1 MSTDTEII
9 EKLNLARREL
19 LDMGLRANPLLNYRQ
34 SAKTLAV
41 IEEHSKQ
48 VFHTLVNDKKAMRF
62 LPLPEVY
69 QEQEKQKHDRKKRNT
84 DTDNPA
90 LEKGSLQ
97 DAPSVDNNDHTAES
111 HPIDDVQPST
121 SLPVL
126 AEYLREQGEN
136 RLNDNYLQTALMP
149 EKLDTSLLRI
159 ESESHTLLQ
168 EQGVEVLYLA
178 LGFLTWYEDA
188 NSSAKRS
195 APLVLIPVELQRTSA
210 RESFSIVWTEADLG
224 ANLALTA
231 KLKGEFKIDLPEFDE
246 ELDIE
251 TYFNQVQKATTSQPR
266 WEVKA
271 NDIALGL
278 FSFGKFQMFTDLDPG
293 RWPAEKCL
301 TRHPVMTG
309 LFGDGFTK
317 DAELVKDIESHQH
330 LKEPEQLQFVKD
342 ADSSQTA
349 AVLAVMEGSNLVI
362 QGPPGTGKSQTITN
376 IISEGLAQG
385 KKILFVAQKMAALEV
400 VKQRLDES
408 HLGDAVLELHSHKST
423 KKAVL
428 DSLKETLEQGR
439 PRTPDR
445 KNEYSRLKEVRAQ
458 LNGYVEAIKEPI
470 LNSDENY
477 IQALGKHLQ
486 LRGQQQC
493 QVLPEI
499 SFSIMQ
505 NWDQETL
512 ARATRVVESVA
523 AHISEKGLPAEN
535 PFFASTRTSLSPLEQ
550 QQIKELATECLSKL
564 ESIKAQSQQLAEEM
578 GLPQATTL
586 NQVKVLHRAATRA
599 LDAPKLQG
607 VQLDTNDWQLRRD
620 SIRKLVA
627 AGSSM
632 KSIREK
638 HQNRFIPQ
646 AFDADILSIRQG
658 FAGRVDKWWRIFS
671 GDYRKARTAYRAL
684 CKNSLEGSPTEWLDH
699 TNNLLEYQEQHKHYS
714 ELSSLGETLFQ
725 AQWQQQS
732 SDWEVLGTL
741 SEWLIGLYEE
751 IGKGDVP
758 EGITRFLEGCSQG
771 ENPLINGW
779 QQKLDELARLV
790 SGLTPHL
797 QRLSEKID
805 LNSDHP
811 LSQSE
816 GFEFAE
822 MTDSLILWQQTNKLY
837 EIARFNQ
844 LHNEL
849 CGLNLNDFA
858 AWCSNWDKPPEDL
871 KITLLTSYYGGLVNT
886 AYNSHDAIR
895 QFDRLTH
902 ERLLK
907 EFMNIDQS
915 LFDYAKENLVND
927 IYQQL
932 PNKNAPGEMSVI
944 RREMNK
950 KQRHISIRRLI
961 SEAGEAIKQIKP
973 VFMMS
978 PMSVA
983 TYLPQGQIEFDLVIF
998 DEASQITAPDALG
1011 AIARAKQVVVV
1022 GDSKQMPPTNFF
1034 GRAVELD
1041 EEEADQSLTAD
1052 VESILGL
1059 MSSKGVPETMLRWHY
1074 RSRHHSLIAVSNAEF
1089 YNNRLMVFPSPGIHP
1104 HATGLKMN
1112 HLPDT
1117 TYDRGGS
1124 RTNKQE
1130 ALHIAEAVMEHAS
1143 SKPHLSLGVVA
1154 FSTAQREAIMLEVER
1169 LRREHPDTD
1178 SFFNHHRGDEF
1189 FIKNLENVQGD
1200 ERDVIYISVGYG
1212 RTASGKVSQSFG
1224 PLNSKGGERRLNVLI
1239 TRARMAM
1246 EVFCNFTAD
1255 DLRTKAD
1262 CPVGLKSFKAFLKY
1276 AETGELEQSHE
1287 TGKEHD
1293 SPFETEV
1300 HNAIEAL
1307 GYQVEPQVGCN
1318 GFYIDLAVRDQNKP
1332 GRYILAVECD
1342 GATYHSSAS
1351 ARDRDR
1357 IRQAVLEGL
1366 GWRFHRIWSTDW
1378 FRNATGEIERLKEAI
1393 EQSIAYYQNQTF
1405 DASEGLNAK
1414 PVKEKSPAQQ
1424 PKVEIVRETPS
1435 EQEQVGLPDYKLA
1448 DISSLRISGFDKF
1461 EKIPN
1466 PRLIQAIK
1474 KVVATEGP
1482 IHLQMLSNR
1491 LTNAA
1496 GFSRAGAKI
1505 KRLIEKHIS
1514 NLEHKGKLK
1523 STGHFISPAVL
1534 QKPMLR
1540 DWSQLDR
1547 SLKKI
1552 DFVSDSELGHA
1563 VELTVRDAFSI
1574 TPDDCISASLSMIGF
1589 KRATGPVKARMDDV
1603 IAGMLTRDEL
1613 ILENG
1618 RLRKL

>member
-1 MSTDTEII
+1 MTTDALLK

-19 LDMGLRANPLLNYRQ
+19 LDMGLRANPLLSYRQ
-34 SAKTLAV
+34 GAKSLGV
-41 IEEHSKQ
+41 VEEASGQ
-48 VFHTLVNDKKAMRF
+48 VFDILVSQKKAMRF
-62 LPLPEVY
+62 LPLPDIYQQREV
-69 QEQEKQKHDRKKRNT
+69 EKNESTGKKDVSNS
-84 DTDNPA
+84 
-90 LEKGSLQ
+90 SLQ
-97 DAPSVDNNDHTAES
+97 NTFLLDAPASES
-111 HPIDDVQPST
+111 SIEEPETDEQPQEP
-121 SLPVL
+121 LPPL
-126 AEYLREQGEN
+126 AEYLRLQGDE
-136 RLNDNYLQTALMP
+136 RLADTYLQTSLMP
-149 EKLDTSLLRI
+149 EKLDTTLLRI
-159 ESESHTLLQ
+159 ESEAHTLLQ

-188 NSSAKRS
+188 NSSTPRS
-195 APLVLIPVELQRTSA
+195 APLVLIPVELRRTSA
-210 RESFSIVWTEADLG
+210 REMFSIVWTEADLG
-224 ANLALTA
+224 PNLALAA
-231 KLKGEFKIDLPEFDE
+231 KLRGEFKIDLPEFDE
-246 ELDIE
+246 ELNIK
-251 TYFNQVQKATTSQPR
+251 TYFKQVQKVIVSQAR

-271 NDIALGL
+271 DDIALGL
-278 FSFGKFQMFTDLDPG
+278 FSFGKFQMFTDLDPE
-293 RWPAEKCL
+293 RWPSEKAL
-301 TRHPVMTG
+301 TRHPVLTG
-309 LFGDGFTK
+309 LLGGGFAN
-317 DAELVKDIESHQH
+317 DAELIRDIDSHQH
-330 LKEPEQLQFVKD
+330 LREPEQLQFVKD

-349 AVLAVMEGSNLVI
+349 AVLSVMEGANLVI

-376 IISEGLAQG
+376 IISEGLARG

-428 DSLKETLEQGR
+428 DSLKQTLEQGR
-439 PRTPDR
+439 PKTPDR
-445 KNEYSRLKEVRAQ
+445 KQEYSRLKEVRTQ
-458 LNGYVEAIKEPI
+458 LNGYVETIKEPI

-486 LRGQQQC
+486 LKGKQQS

-499 SFSIMQ
+499 RFSIMQ
-505 NWDQETL
+505 NWDKETL
-512 ARATRVVESVA
+512 TKATRVVESVA

-535 PFFASTRTSLSPLEQ
+535 PFFASSRTSLSPLEQ
-550 QQIKELATECLSKL
+550 QQITELATACLNEL
-564 ESIKAQSQQLAEEM
+564 ESIRTQSRQLALEM
-578 GLPQATTL
+578 GLVEAVTL

-607 VQLDTNDWQLRRD
+607 VKLNTDDWQQRRD

-632 KSIREK
+632 KTIREK
-638 HQNRFIPQ
+638 HQDRFIPQ
-646 AFDADILSIRQG
+646 AFEADILSIRQG

-671 GDYRKARTAYRAL
+671 GDYRKAKAAYRSL
-684 CKNSLEGSPTEWLDH
+684 CKNALEGTAADWLNH
-699 TNNLLEYQEQHKHYS
+699 TNDLLEYQEQNKHYC
-714 ELSSLGETLFQ
+714 ELNNLGETLFQ
-725 AQWQQQS
+725 AQWQQQE

-741 SEWLIGLYEE
+741 SEWLIRLYEE
-751 IGKGDVP
+751 IGKGEVP

-771 ENPLINGW
+771 GNSLFNGW
-779 QQKLDELARLV
+779 QQKLDELASLV
-790 SGLTPHL
+790 TGLVPHL

-805 LNSDHP
+805 LQTSHP
-811 LSQSE
+811 LFQSE
-816 GFEFAE
+816 SFDLSE
-822 MTDSLILWQQTNKLY
+822 MVNVLSLWQQADKLY
-837 EIARFNQ
+837 DIARYNQ
-844 LHNEL
+844 LHKKL
-849 CGLNLNDFA
+849 CELNLNDLA
-858 AWCSNWDKPPEDL
+858 MWSTSWDKAPDDL
-871 KITLLTSYYGGLVNT
+871 KTTLLISYYGGLVNT
-886 AYNSHDAIR
+886 AYNEHDAIR

-907 EFMNIDQS
+907 EFVDIDQA
-915 LFDYAKENLVND
+915 LFDYSKEKLVSD
-927 IYQQL
+927 IYKQL
-932 PNKNAPGEMSVI
+932 PNKNAPGEMDIV

-950 KQRHISIRRLI
+950 KRRHISIRRLI
-961 SEAGEAIKQIKP
+961 AEAGGVMQQIKP

-1059 MSSKGVPETMLRWHY
+1059 MSSKGVPEAMLRWHY

-1089 YNNRLMVFPSPGIHP
+1089 YNNQLMVFPSPGIHP

-1112 HLPDT
+1112 YLPDT
-1117 TYDRGGS
+1117 EYDRGGS
-1124 RTNKQE
+1124 RTNKLE
-1130 ALHIAEAVMEHAS
+1130 ALRIAEAVMNHAQN
-1143 SKPHLSLGVVA
+1143 KPHLSLGVVA

-1169 LRREHPDTD
+1169 LRREHPETD
-1178 SFFNHHRGDEF
+1178 SFFNHHSGDEF

-1246 EVFCNFTAD
+1246 EVFCNFTGD
-1255 DLRTKAD
+1255 DLRTRAD
-1262 CPVGLKSFKAFLKY
+1262 SPVGLKSFKAFLKY
-1276 AETGELEQSHE
+1276 AETGELEQSLE
-1287 TGKEHD
+1287 TGKQAD

-1300 HNAIEAL
+1300 HRAIETL

-1378 FRNATGEIERLKEAI
+1378 FRNAAGEIDRLKESI
-1393 EQSIAYYQNQTF
+1393 EQSMAYYKTF
-1405 DASEGLNAK
+1405 DTEERSNPAPKKK
-1414 PVKEKSPAQQ
+1414 PVHQK
-1424 PKVEIVRETPS
+1424 PKAEILREESS
-1435 EQEQVGLPDYKLA
+1435 EQGPVGLPGYKLT
-1448 DISSLRISGFDKF
+1448 DINSLNISGFDSF
-1461 EKIPN
+1461 EKIPS
-1466 PRLIQAIK
+1466 PRLDKAIRQ
-1474 KVVATEGP
+1474 VVATEGP
-1482 IHLQMLSNR
+1482 IHLNMLSSR
-1491 LTNAA
+1491 LSNAA

-1505 KRLIEKHIS
+1505 KRLIERHIS
-1514 NLEHKGKLK
+1514 TLENNGDLK
-1523 STGHFISPAVL
+1523 SSGNFISAATVQEPT
-1534 QKPMLR
+1534 LR

-1547 SLKKI
+1547 NLRKI
-1552 DFVSDSELGHA
+1552 DFVSDSELEQA
-1563 VELTVRDAFSI
+1563 VQYTVRDAFSI
-1574 TPDDCISASLSMIGF
+1574 NPDECISASLSMIGF
-1589 KRATGPVKARMDDV
+1589 KRATGSAKTRMDEV
-1603 IAGMLTRDEL
+1603 IAGMISRNKLAQK
-1613 ILENG
+1613 NG
-1618 RLRKL
+1618 RLRSRSYTNSTF

>member
-1 MSTDTEII
+1 MTTDALLKD
-9 EKLNLARREL
+9 KLNLARREL
-19 LDMGLRANPLLNYRQ
+19 LDMGLRANPLLNYRPG
-34 SAKTLAV
+34 AKSLRV
-41 IEEHSKQ
+41 VEEASGK
-48 VFHTLVNDKKAMRF
+48 VFDILVGQKKAMRF
-62 LPLPEVY
+62 LPLPELY
-69 QEQEKQKHDRKKRNT
+69 QQQEHEKKQDSEKTIVNKASGQN
-84 DTDNPA
+84 A
-90 LEKGSLQ
+90 LLLS
-97 DAPSVDNNDHTAES
+97 APQSEGGRDDFEANQQ
-111 HPIDDVQPST
+111 PIEP
-121 SLPVL
+121 LPPL
-126 AEYLREQGEN
+126 AEYLRSQGED
-136 RLNDNYLQTALMP
+136 RLSDSYLQTGLMP

-159 ESESHTLLQ
+159 ESEAHTLLQ

-188 NSSAKRS
+188 NSSTPRS
-195 APLVLIPVELQRTSA
+195 APLVLIPVELRRTSA
-210 RESFSIVWTEADLG
+210 REVFSIVWTEADLG
-224 ANLALTA
+224 PNLALAA
-231 KLKGEFKIDLPEFDE
+231 KLKGEFKVDLPEFDE
-246 ELDIE
+246 ELNIE
-251 TYFNQVQKATTSQPR
+251 AYFGQVQKTIASQAR
-266 WEVKA
+266 WEVKT

-278 FSFGKFQMFTDLDPG
+278 FSFGKFQMFTDLDPE
-293 RWPAEKCL
+293 RWPAGKAL
-301 TRHPVMTG
+301 IQHPVLTG
-309 LFGDGFTK
+309 LLGNGFAN
-317 DAELVKDIESHQH
+317 DSERVRDIELHQS

-349 AVLAVMEGSNLVI
+349 AVLSVMEGANLVI

-376 IISEGLAQG
+376 IISEGLARG

-408 HLGDAVLELHSHKST
+408 HLGDSVLELHSHKST

-428 DSLKETLEQGR
+428 DSIKQTLEQGR
-439 PRTPDR
+439 PKTPDR
-445 KNEYSRLKEVRAQ
+445 KQEYSRLKEVRTQ

-486 LRGQQQC
+486 LKSKQKSS
-493 QVLPEI
+493 VLPEI
-499 SFSIMQ
+499 SFTIMQ
-505 NWDQETL
+505 DWDRETL
-512 ARATRVVESVA
+512 AKATRVVESVA
-523 AHISEKGLPAEN
+523 AHISEKGLPADN

-550 QQIKELATECLSKL
+550 QQITELAAACLDEL
-564 ESIKAQSQQLAEEM
+564 ESIRAQSQQLAKEM
-578 GLPQATTL
+578 GLPEATSL

-607 VQLDTNDWQLRRD
+607 IQLNTDDWQQRRD

-627 AGSSM
+627 AGCAM
-632 KSIREK
+632 KSIKER
-638 HQNRFIPQ
+638 HQERFIPQ

-658 FAGRVDKWWRIFS
+658 FSGRADKWWRIFS
-671 GDYRKARTAYRAL
+671 GDYRKAKAAYRAL
-684 CKNSLEGSPTEWLDH
+684 CKNSLEGTATDWLSH
-699 TNNLLEYQEQHKHYS
+699 TSELLEYQEQYKHYS
-714 ELSSLGETLFQ
+714 ELNSLGETLFQ
-725 AQWQQQS
+725 AQWQQQE

-751 IGKGDVP
+751 IGKGEVP

-771 ENPLINGW
+771 ENPLFNGW
-779 QQKLDELARLV
+779 QKKLDELARLV
-790 SGLTPHL
+790 TGLVPHL

-805 LNSDHP
+805 LQPDHP
-811 LSQSE
+811 LFQSE
-816 GFEFAE
+816 SFDLAK
-822 MTDSLILWQQTNKLY
+822 MVDLLSLWLQADKLY
-837 EIARFNQ
+837 DIARYNQ
-844 LHNEL
+844 LHKEL
-849 CGLNLNDFA
+849 CELRLGDLAGWSAD
-858 AWCSNWDKPPEDL
+858 WDKAPDEL

-886 AYNSHDAIR
+886 AYNNHNAIR

-907 EFMNIDQS
+907 EFIDIDKA
-915 LFDYAKENLVND
+915 LFDYSKEKLVSD
-927 IYQQL
+927 IYKQL
-932 PNKNAPGEMSVI
+932 PNKNAPGEMDVV

-950 KQRHISIRRLI
+950 KRRHISIRRLI
-961 SEAGEAIKQIKP
+961 AEAGGVIQQIKP

-1011 AIARAKQVVVV
+1011 AIARARQVVVV

-1089 YNNRLMVFPSPGIHP
+1089 YNNRLMVFPSPGINT

-1112 HLPDT
+1112 YLPDT
-1117 TYDRGGS
+1117 EYDRGGS
-1124 RTNKQE
+1124 RTNKLE
-1130 ALHIAEAVMEHAS
+1130 ALHIAEAVMSHAQTR
-1143 SKPHLSLGVVA
+1143 PHLSLGVVA

-1169 LRREHPDTD
+1169 LRREYPDTD
-1178 SFFNHHRGDEF
+1178 AFFNNHHSGDEF

-1200 ERDVIYISVGYG
+1200 ERDVIFISVGYG

-1262 CPVGLKSFKAFLKY
+1262 SPVGLKSFKAFLKY
-1276 AETGELEQSHE
+1276 AETGELEQSFE
-1287 TGKEHD
+1287 TGKEAD

-1300 HNAIEAL
+1300 HRAIEAL

-1318 GFYIDLAVRDQNKP
+1318 GFYIDLAVRDQDKP

-1357 IRQAVLEGL
+1357 IRQAVLEDL

-1378 FRNATGEIERLKEAI
+1378 FRNAAGEIDRLREAI
-1393 EQSIAYYQNQTF
+1393 EQSVAYYKTA
-1405 DASEGLNAK
+1405 DTSEDLASHSDRNT
-1414 PVKEKSPAQQ
+1414 PVYQQVKTEIMREVPA
-1424 PKVEIVRETPS
+1424 
-1435 EQEQVGLPDYKLA
+1435 EQEQIGLPDYKLT
-1448 DISSLRISGFDKF
+1448 DTSLLRVSGFDSF
-1461 EKIPN
+1461 EKIPS
-1466 PRLIQAIK
+1466 RHLDQAIRQ
-1474 KVVATEGP
+1474 VVANEGP

-1491 LTNAA
+1491 LTSAA
-1496 GFSRAGAKI
+1496 GFSRTGAKI
-1505 KRLIEKHIS
+1505 KRLIERHVSI
-1514 NLEHKGKLK
+1514 LEKNGDLK
-1523 STGHFISPAVL
+1523 SAGDFISPASL
-1534 QKPMLR
+1534 QQPALR
-1540 DWSQLDR
+1540 DWGQLDR
-1547 SLKKI
+1547 NLRKI
-1552 DFVSDSELGHA
+1552 DFVSDSELEQA
-1563 VELTVRDAFSI
+1563 VQYTVQDAFSI
-1574 TPDDCISASLSMIGF
+1574 NPDECISASLSMIGF
-1589 KRATGPVKARMDDV
+1589 KRATRAAKARMDEV
-1603 IAGMLTRDEL
+1603 IAGMVNSKKLAQ
-1613 ILENG
+1613 ENG
-1618 RLRKL
+1618 RLRSR